1 MFCDNTAC
9 LGTFLVTW
17 HANTG
22 KEYKGKGDDNIDFSI
37 VVIVQIDIFP
47 LRKVTSVQDRPC
59 LWYFEKTK
67 CIIGHFND
75 IKQLYGKRGN
85 DATVYIFFSSLTN
98 KPFLPLSLWL
108 QGVLS
113 SL

>member
-1 MFCDNTAC
+1 MPSNS
-9 LGTFLVTW
+9 LVSTFLVTW

-67 CIIGHFND
+67 CIRGHFND
-75 IKQLYGKRGN
+75 KEQLYGKGDNNKDN
-85 DATVYIFFSSLTN
+85 DARVFIFFL
-98 KPFLPLSLWL
+98 KI
-108 QGVLS
+108 
-113 SL
+113 